1 MREVGPEYLSRR
13 QVLASGLKAYAL
25 LSANLWL
32 LGCAR
37 SSEGTG
43 SLAISQGAET
53 WAAGGTS
60 AMRGAYPNPF
70 QGRESE
76 PCVLTPDLT
85 EGPCHAAT
93 LNRKDISE
101 GISGLPMRLSLR
113 IIRADDCTPVPR
125 ATVDVW
131 HASPAGYY
139 SAFPAGTICNP
150 GGTDAQADHF
160 CRGAQSTDASGL
172 VDFDSVFPGWYS
184 GRTTHVHFIVRVG
197 AQAYLTSQLFFED
210 ALSDEIFSAHPDYRG
225 RPRRDTTNQ
234 TDPVLAGREIGP
246 FLLQTARMADGALH
260 AWKTIALSGR

>member
-1 MREVGPEYLSRR
+1 MREEVPVYLSRR

-37 SSEGTG
+37 ASEGTG
-43 SLAISQGAET
+43 SRAISQGAAS
-53 WAAGGTS
+53 WAAGGTG
-60 AMRGAYPNPF
+60 AMRGTYPNPF

-76 PCVLTPDLT
+76 PCVLTPALT

-113 IIRADDCTPVPR
+113 ITRADACTPVPN
-125 ATVDVW
+125 ASVDVW

-139 SAFPAGTICNP
+139 SAFPAGSICNP
-150 GGTDAQADHF
+150 SSTDAQAEHF
-160 CRGAQSTDASGL
+160 CRGVQSTDANGV
-172 VDFDSVFPGWYS
+172 VDFDSVFPGWYP

-197 AQAYLTSQLFFED
+197 DQAYLTSQLFYDD

-234 TDPVLAGREIGP
+234 TDAVLVGRELDP
-246 FLLQTARMADGALH
+246 FLLRTARMADGALQ
-260 AWKTIALSGR
+260 AWKTITLR